1 MATKTRKNMD
11 QLLEFY
17 KEYKD
22 QIGDNWRRVIYSD
35 TYDTKIG
42 KQTKMFQIIKT
53 QEKRFYC
60 NYLVFILKKNQVF
73 IKVLSYFQD
82 NKLNLYLSF

>member
-1 MATKTRKNMD
+1 MD

-42 KQTKMFQIIKT
+42 QA
-53 QEKRFYC
+53 
-60 NYLVFILKKNQVF
+60 N
-73 IKVLSYFQD
+73 
-82 NKLNLYLSF
+82 